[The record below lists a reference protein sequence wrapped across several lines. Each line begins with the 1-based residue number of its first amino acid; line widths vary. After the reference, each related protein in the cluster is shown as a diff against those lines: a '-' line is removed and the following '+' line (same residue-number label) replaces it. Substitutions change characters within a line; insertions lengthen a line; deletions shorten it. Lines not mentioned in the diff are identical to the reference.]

1 MLISVEKRRNFA
13 QGGWYEKIGYYR
25 ELRQLEKLAPAGYV
39 LGLHIRYNSA
49 TLMFCTYPDEW
60 MDLYT
65 QNGYMLTDPLV
76 AWGVANQ
83 GSARW
88 SALNVP
94 DPNDVLIKAQ
104 EFDLNFGIA
113 VSCGLETSRTI
124 GGFAR
129 TDREFTD
136 QEMQDVQE
144 IVLHM
149 HRETA
154 PAVNLTNTQVAVI
167 ELLAKG
173 RSTAEAASDLGIS
186 ERAVKDRLK
195 KASERL
201 LTRTT
206 AETVQLAQEYNL
218 L

>member
-1 MLISVEKRRNFA
+1 MKKV
-13 QGGWYEKIGYYR
+13 GYDK
-25 ELRQLEKLAPAGYV
+25 ELRQLEELAPVFYV
-39 LGLHIRYNSA
+39 LGYHIRYNSA
-49 TLMFCTYPDEW
+49 TLMYRTYPDEW

-154 PAVNLTNTQVAVI
+154 PAVNLTDTQVAALR
-167 ELLAKG
+167 LLANG
-173 RSTAEAASDLGIS
+173 RSTAQAATDLGIS
-186 ERAVKDRLK
+186 EKALKGRLK
-195 KASERL
+195 TAGERL

-206 AETVQLAQEYNL
+206 AETVQLAKEYNL